1 MEKMTA
7 AMMKETAKRNVLALL
22 AETLEANGA
31 ERYGSDFEVAIPTE
45 VNGQEIWVGVVLTA
59 KQYTATKVSDPFDP
73 FALRAEYDEEQRI
86 KAAEKAEKDKAK
98 AEAKARRE
106 AKSKSRS
113 KE

>member
-22 AETLEANGA
+22 ADALEANGA

-59 KQYTATKVSDPFDP
+59 KQYTATKVSDPFE
-73 FALRAEYDEEQRI
+73 LRAEYDEEQRI
-86 KAAEKAEKDKAK
+86 KAEEKAEKDKAK

-113 KE
+113 KA